1 MLELKEF
8 LNEPKIEKTKLYQ
21 RLQCSKNEA
30 LILKEL
36 CKSYVCASAS
46 VSAFSLLVGLFGEKD
61 YVYLDY
67 LEDLKGLIKRGF
79 VTSGSGFF
87 KNIDSNKLSNSK
99 LVLLQSELSLSQYF
113 LDFIDSKTSFKV
125 PKIKAYGAY
134 LEYLR
139 DEFLKVELYEK
150 LSFARHSEYY
160 AVLKSHIKEFEKY
173 IKECLKLSK
182 FHNVLNAIFK
192 EHSLN
197 AKEQILFLALLKEEY
212 TLSHENSSTR
222 EQNALLNLISENE
235 LELRQNK
242 KLLEDDSKLLNL
254 IEYDEYL
261 NAFGELS
268 KSFFISDEVLERV
281 INSPT
286 KQNQKLKLES
296 LVKEQEIFE
305 LIEPNIDI
313 NDIIMPENTK
323 ELLSNILKQKD
334 KKVLERLSLW
344 GIKSSKNI
352 EAKIIFYGPPGTGK
366 TMSAFGVA
374 KAMKK
379 AVLSFDCSKI
389 LSKWVGESE
398 QNVRKIFDTYKNIAN
413 SCKQSPILLLNEAD
427 QFLSTRIEGGS
438 GSDKMHN
445 QMQNI
450 FLEQIERFSGVLIAT
465 TNFLESLDSA
475 FSRRFDL
482 KIEFKKPDFKDRLK
496 MWEKFLPQNADF
508 EEAFELETLA
518 KYELSGAQIL
528 MVVKNTALKT
538 AISKDGIFTMR
549 AFLESIQKELEGS
562 LDRKSTRLNSSHL
575 KLSRMPSSA

>member
-36 CKSYVCASAS
+36 CKSYVCASAC

-61 YVYLDY
+61 YAYLDY

-150 LSFARHSEYY
+150 LSFAKHSEYY

-192 EHSLN
+192 EHTLN
-197 AKEQILFLALLKEEY
+197 AKEQILFLSLLKEEY
-212 TLSHENSSTR
+212 TLSHENSAAR

-528 MVVKNTALKT
+528 MVVKNTALRT

-562 LDRKSTRLNSSHL
+562 FDKS
-575 KLSRMPSSA
+575 KIVGF

>member
-139 DEFLKVELYEK
+139 DEFLRVELYEK

-192 EHSLN
+192 EHALN

-562 LDRKSTRLNSSHL
+562 FDKS
-575 KLSRMPSSA
+575 KIVGF

>member
-8 LNEPKIEKTKLYQ
+8 LNEPKIEKSKLYQ

-61 YVYLDY
+61 YAYLDY

-99 LVLLQSELSLSQYF
+99 VVLLQSELSLSQYF

-192 EHSLN
+192 EHALN
-197 AKEQILFLALLKEEY
+197 TKEQILFLALLKEEY
-212 TLSHENSSTR
+212 TLSHENSAAR

-562 LDRKSTRLNSSHL
+562 FDKS
-575 KLSRMPSSA
+575 KIVGF

>member
-113 LDFIDSKTSFKV
+113 LDFLDSKTSFKV

-192 EHSLN
+192 EHALN
-197 AKEQILFLALLKEEY
+197 TKEQILFLALLKEEY
-212 TLSHENSSTR
+212 TLSHENSAAR

-562 LDRKSTRLNSSHL
+562 FDKS
-575 KLSRMPSSA
+575 KIVGF